1 LAGKVSTFGAVSADE
16 EPEDDGEV
24 GFQVIA
30 LDPGGTTGWS
40 IFQVHP
46 DAMSGDP
53 TIPVMANV
61 ECWYAGEFTGSQD
74 SQIDEILAMVEEWPH
89 ARLVTE
95 DFHLRQ
101 VNAVL
106 DPVEINAILRWACR
120 PRYWVK
126 QQPGLAMG
134 TVSDDRQKAWGYWV
148 PGKPHARDAVKH
160 AITFLKRRKEAANK
174 AARVAASLARRV
186 SS

>member
-1 LAGKVSTFGAVSADE
+1 VIGMDE
-16 EPEDDGEV
+16 EPEDSV

-46 DAMSGDP
+46 LAMCGDAS
-53 TIPVMANV
+53 IPVMANV
-61 ECWYAGEFTGSQD
+61 EWWDAGEFTGPQD
-74 SQIDEILAMVEEWPH
+74 DQIDEILEMVEEWPH

-106 DPVEINAILRWACR
+106 DPVEINAILRRETR

-126 QQPGLAMG
+126 QQPSLAMG
-134 TVSDDRQKAWGYWV
+134 TVPDDRQKAWGYWV

-160 AITFLKRRKEAANK
+160 NITFLKRRKEAEVTAVRK
-174 AARVAASLARRV
+174 LAADARRIV
-186 SS
+186 GSP

>member
-1 LAGKVSTFGAVSADE
+1 MSEGLSLEDVEDE
-16 EPEDDGEV
+16 GDV
-24 GFQVIA
+24 GFQVLS
-30 LDPGGTTGWS
+30 LDPGGTTGWA

-46 DAMSGDP
+46 LAMTGDP

-61 ECWYAGEFTGSQD
+61 EWWDSGEFTGPQND
-74 SQIDEILAMVEEWPH
+74 QIDQIMAMVDEWPH

-126 QQPGLAMG
+126 QMSSLAMG
-134 TVSDDRQKAWGYWV
+134 TVTDERQKAWGYWV
-148 PGKPHARDAVKH
+148 PGKPHARDAIKH
-160 AITFLKRRKEAANK
+160 NITFLKRRKEAEVT
-174 AARVAASLARRV
+174 AARKLARLR
-186 SS
+186 

>member
-1 LAGKVSTFGAVSADE
+1 MSIQPPTYDEILASLDE
-16 EPEDDGEV
+16 EEPD
-24 GFQVIA
+24 GFQVIS
-30 LDPGGTTGWS
+30 LDPGGTTGWA

-46 DAMSGDP
+46 EAMTGDVS
-53 TIPVMANV
+53 IPVMANI
-61 ECWYAGEFTGSQD
+61 EWWDAGEFTGLQD
-74 SQIDEILAMVEEWPH
+74 DQIDQILTMVGEWPH

-126 QQPGLAMG
+126 QQGSLAMG
-134 TVSDDRQKAWGYWV
+134 TVTDDRQKAWGYWV
-148 PGKPHARDAVKH
+148 PGKPHARDAIKH
-160 AITFLKRRKEAANK
+160 NITFLKRRKEAEVK
-174 AARVAASLARRV
+174 AARRS
-186 SS
+186 